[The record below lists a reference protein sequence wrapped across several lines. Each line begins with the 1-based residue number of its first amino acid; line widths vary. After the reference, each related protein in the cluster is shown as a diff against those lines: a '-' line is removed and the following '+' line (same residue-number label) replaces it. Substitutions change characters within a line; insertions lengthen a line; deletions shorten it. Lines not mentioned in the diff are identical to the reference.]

1 MSCLLCRPDD
11 ADAEMGCVEVWSDE
25 RWRLTTAIGAEVLA
39 FSYLMPRRH
48 VPSIAELEGDEAAT
62 FGGVLARASTAL
74 KEATGAGLVYVYV
87 FGDGIPHLHV
97 HLAPHREGD
106 ALNDA
111 MIRGELVE
119 ERLPNGLT
127 ILSSPDFPPLPEA
140 EQRAAA
146 DRVRGLLAR

>member
-1 MSCLLCRPDD
+1 VSCLLCRPVD
-11 ADAEMGCVEVWSDE
+11 ADQAMGSVEVWSDE
-25 RWRLTTAIGAEVLA
+25 RWRLTTAVHAEVLA

-48 VPSIAELEGDEAAT
+48 VPSIADLEGEEAAT
-62 FGGVLARASTAL
+62 FGGVLARATSAL
-74 KEATGAGLVYVYV
+74 KDATGAELVYVYV

-97 HLAPHREGD
+97 HLAPHRLGD

-127 ILSSPDFPPLPEA
+127 MLASRDFPPLPEA
-140 EQRAAA
+140 DQRAAVERIRA
-146 DRVRGLLAR
+146 LLA